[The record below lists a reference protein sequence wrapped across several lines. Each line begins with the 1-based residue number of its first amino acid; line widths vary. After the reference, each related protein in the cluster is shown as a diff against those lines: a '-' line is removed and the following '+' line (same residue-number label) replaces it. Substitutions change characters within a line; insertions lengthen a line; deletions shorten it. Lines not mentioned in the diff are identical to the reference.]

1 MQACLPIGAC
11 DAADAW
17 IAVRQLGEA
26 CSQGGKWQQTL
37 DAHDL
42 QVKIREYLHELA
54 DRMSQLYDL
63 DFRVRPEGV
72 AERMKEKEQAAA
84 KAREAAMHGGGGG
97 EEEVRLPLLR
107 KASCPRSFCTKAC
120 AGLSPLGLLTCWSV
134 RRWTRGRWTRTG
146 LT

>member
-26 CSQGGKWQQTL
+26 CSQGGKWQQAL

-72 AERMKEKEQAAA
+72 AERMKEKEAAAA
-84 KAREAAMHGGGGG
+84 KARAAAMHGGGGG

-107 KASCPRSFCTKAC
+107 KASCPRAFAQRLAKVCHHLWPC
-120 AGLSPLGLLTCWSV
+120 
-134 RRWTRGRWTRTG
+134 
-146 LT
+146 